1 MRIIKWLFKTLFKII
16 SFFIKKLIKK
26 DFYFSLIDLE
36 TTGLFK
42 NDRIVEISIRKVDFQ
57 GNEIEHLNTL
67 VNPERDVGPQSI
79 HKISALDVQNAPVF
93 SELVGNIL
101 SIIDN
106 SVLVG
111 HNINGFD
118 IKFLSK
124 EFEKAGLNFI
134 YNEENTLD
142 SLRFAKELKYPLKLE
157 KLYKSIV
164 KGSSIKKIN
173 FHNASED
180 TKALLNIFKTN
191 DFKNWVLRQQVT
203 PIFLKIFLKNQK
215 AWPPEVRGWSPCLHS
230 LNL

>member
-1 MRIIKWLFKTLFKII
+1 MKLFKWFFRLIFKLI
-16 SFFIKKLIKK
+16 SFVFNFIIKKLIKK
-26 DFYFSLIDLE
+26 DYFYSLIDLE

-42 NDRIVEISIRKVDFQ
+42 NDRIVEISIRKIDFQ

-118 IKFLSK
+118 IKFLSR

-134 YNEENTLD
+134 YNEEQ
-142 SLRFAKELKYPLKLE
+142 LE
-157 KLYKSIV
+157 GIPFPKV
-164 KGSSIKKIN
+164 
-173 FHNASED
+173 
-180 TKALLNIFKTN
+180 
-191 DFKNWVLRQQVT
+191 V
-203 PIFLKIFLKNQK
+203 
-215 AWPPEVRGWSPCLHS
+215 
-230 LNL
+230 